1 MPRPL
6 EAQGRNFSDITDIIR
21 YYMILLIIPGIS
33 CGYPYAVVWRL
44 SHRYVVEVEMN
55 ALDASDFG

>member
-1 MPRPL
+1 MPKAGTSQIL
-6 EAQGRNFSDITDIIR
+6 QILSDIT
-21 YYMILLIIPGIS
+21 IPGIS

-55 ALDASDFG
+55 ALDASNFG